1 MPAQHCI
8 QGRAD
13 RRNIASAPLILNRSP
28 DPAPT
33 TTKSS
38 RLDGFCHPLHHGQ
51 IAIAGTF
58 RTSTPRG
65 FLPWL
70 PGRFRT
76 TAPVPSRAVA
86 MGRRPKPFTKAAVQ
100 APRAESPPAS
110 QPDLRLAVVA
120 VAPKSYFYPLQ
131 FKTSKKPRDR
141 VGNEK
146 HHCLPGPIR
155 SKRAV
160 LGASSAPRAS
170 DACVV
175 FLIAGASASSST
187 IASPSQG
194 NDRPV
199 ILLFIGKGTSP
210 NDVAALER
218 ILNDNHLDFATADS
232 NQFNQTERISVRGTS
247 VADRP
252 RGNFEDIGNRLTAT
266 KSLTQKP
273 ALDQTAA
280 FERENGRSA
289 LVAGTAL
296 HVKGFRTPARH

>member
-1 MPAQHCI
+1 M
-8 QGRAD
+8 
-13 RRNIASAPLILNRSP
+13 RNTIAYPVRSARSAPCL
-28 DPAPT
+28 
-33 TTKSS
+33 
-38 RLDGFCHPLHHGQ
+38 
-51 IAIAGTF
+51 
-58 RTSTPRG
+58 
-65 FLPWL
+65 
-70 PGRFRT
+70 
-76 TAPVPSRAVA
+76 
-86 MGRRPKPFTKAAVQ
+86 VQ
-100 APRAESPPAS
+100 AAHRV
-110 QPDLRLAVVA
+110 LLTLALF
-120 VAPKSYFYPLQ
+120 S
-131 FKTSKKPRDR
+131 
-141 VGNEK
+141 
-146 HHCLPGPIR
+146 
-155 SKRAV
+155 
-160 LGASSAPRAS
+160 
-170 DACVV
+170 
-175 FLIAGASASSST
+175 LIAGASASSST

-296 HVKGFRTPARH
+296 HAPEPPLDRGWGVGEPRISSGKRIRPQACSK

>member
-175 FLIAGASASSST
+175 FPDCRRECVKFDHRRSFAG
-187 IASPSQG
+187 
-194 NDRPV
+194 
-199 ILLFIGKGTSP
+199 K
-210 NDVAALER
+210 
-218 ILNDNHLDFATADS
+218 
-232 NQFNQTERISVRGTS
+232 
-247 VADRP
+247 
-252 RGNFEDIGNRLTAT
+252 
-266 KSLTQKP
+266 
-273 ALDQTAA
+273 
-280 FERENGRSA
+280 RSA
-289 LVAGTAL
+289 GNPLV
-296 HVKGFRTPARH
+296 HRQREPRQVMSQPSSES